1 MFDDS
6 YSTTRIALGVTF
18 LAILAVGLAGAGAA
32 LQPADDAAFSDDA
45 TFEDHIDDGGNDCDR
60 YGTYCD
66 ISAAF
71 DGDATFE
78 DHIDNGGNDCFG
90 TGTYCSVDS

>member
-78 DHIDNGGNDCFG
+78 DHIDNGGNDCFR